1 MSNVKAAYAYAW
13 NIDGEDL
20 WRGKSNSSG
29 SAIWKEDEV
38 YTGGV
43 LTLNN
48 YDGGQI
54 SISCRGT
61 GLPNQVFAIKL
72 VGNNKITV
80 KDDAGIINDAGE
92 IVFIGDGTLEI
103 VSPIPISGY
112 SFGYTPNIVSNID
125 IPDNKLRGSAT
136 TKINPSN
143 ECNVNTD
150 KDKVNEDTKGNEQVE
165 DKNKM
170 NEKDGI
176 NNINDSEQIEDKT
189 NNVSDNELV
198 DENTK
203 STNNYNIID
212 ICTIIYCVISFVTI
226 IILIIKLINKNKKLK
241 NNF

>member
-1 MSNVKAAYAYAW
+1 MKKFLISFFAFFFCILPMSNVKAAYAYAW

-20 WRGKSNSSG
+20 LRGGSNSSG

-80 KDDAGIINDAGE
+80 KDNAGIINDAGE

-136 TKINPSN
+136 TKINLSN
-143 ECNVNTD
+143 EYNASTD
-150 KDKVNEDTKGNEQVE
+150 KDKVNEDTKDDEQVE
-165 DKNKM
+165 DKA
-170 NEKDGI
+170 
-176 NNINDSEQIEDKT
+176 

-198 DENTK
+198 DENIK

-212 ICTIIYCVISFVTI
+212 ICIITYVAISFVTI
-226 IILIIKLINKNKKLK
+226 IGLIVKLINKNKQLK
-241 NNF
+241 